1 MTGTNFAPGEPP
13 APCNPTRSSLQ
24 PAPRAFGL
32 QPHACTSPRA
42 LQPAT
47 PCAPACNPVCSS
59 LQPYVFSGEPRVRFG
74 SVAVVAATFVTLPIP
89 LSLTLTL
96 TLTLTLP

>member
-1 MTGTNFAPGEPP
+1 M
-13 APCNPTRSSLQ
+13 
-24 PAPRAFGL
+24 
-32 QPHACTSPRA
+32 
-42 LQPAT
+42 
-47 PCAPACNPVCSS
+47 CSS

-74 SVAVVAATFVTLPIP
+74 SVAVVAATFVTLPLP